1 MSHVK
6 VFDVSGKLLFEKKDI
21 NASQTEFNI
30 GLTTEILLVQIT
42 SDDGVVV
49 TKKVLFPRTTLKI
62 DKKIE
67 VKSQLAEDE

>member
-1 MSHVK
+1 MKTTITPNLIFRTFSRLQRSCFSA
-6 VFDVSGKLLFEKKDI
+6 VFLMLFLLS
-21 NASQTEFNI
+21 ASR
-30 GLTTEILLVQIT
+30 IT

>member
-1 MSHVK
+1 
-6 VFDVSGKLLFEKKDI
+6 
-21 NASQTEFNI
+21 
-30 GLTTEILLVQIT
+30 
-42 SDDGVVV
+42 V